1 MSPSNSKESFLG
13 DESVGR
19 RPRFKCNVLDECC
32 YCCGTDLFMY
42 NTSFF
47 VILGSRP
54 PENLCK
60 QKLST
65 EYSVCRMRDGSNHSD
80 RFPHQNSQVQFL
92 RLQLRL
98 HKLEYSEYRPRQLAL
113 TPCLLGNGSC
123 GTTKGAL
130 SSYWISVRPSVSQSV
145 RAGGCSVE

>member
-1 MSPSNSKESFLG
+1 MIPYCWEPFLPPSLSPLATPPSLFRRCKGNAMHNLHLMSAIREWCIKLRPSNSKESFLG

-54 PENLCK
+54 PEHLCK
-60 QKLST
+60 KNLRPNILSAECET
-65 EYSVCRMRDGSNHSD
+65 DQTIQTGFHIKTRKC
-80 RFPHQNSQVQFL
+80 NSFDCNL
-92 RLQLRL
+92 D
-98 HKLEYSEYRPRQLAL
+98 
-113 TPCLLGNGSC
+113 CIN
-123 GTTKGAL
+123 
-130 SSYWISVRPSVSQSV
+130 
-145 RAGGCSVE
+145 